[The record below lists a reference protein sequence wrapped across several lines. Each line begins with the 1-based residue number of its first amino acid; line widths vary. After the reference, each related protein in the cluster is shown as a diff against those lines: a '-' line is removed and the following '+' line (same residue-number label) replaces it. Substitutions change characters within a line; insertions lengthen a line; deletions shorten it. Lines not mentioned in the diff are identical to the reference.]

1 MSGSSPKTDWPPAPR
16 WRGAPTDADGRSRP
30 AHRGGSDQRRVA
42 SLFEA
47 HNKALLRFLTCR
59 LRSAQ
64 EAREVAQEAYVRLL
78 QLDAPDGIGYL
89 RAYLFKTA
97 ANLATD
103 RLRSTARRERVD
115 QLAFFDQAEKFEP
128 SPETSVSAQQ
138 ELATILTMLD
148 ELPPRCRYAFL
159 MHRFYG
165 HSIAE
170 VASSMT
176 LSVRMVQLYVE
187 RALAFCSGRLHGAAG
202 ARR

>member
-1 MSGSSPKTDWPPAPR
+1 MSGS
-16 WRGAPTDADGRSRP
+16 GAKPTAVGDAQDNS
-30 AHRGGSDQRRVA
+30 RVA

-59 LRSAQ
+59 LHSAH

-78 QLDAPDGIGYL
+78 QLDAPEGVGYL

-103 RLRSTARRERVD
+103 RLRSTARRARVD
-115 QLAFFDQAEKFEP
+115 QLETFGQSGEFEP
-128 SPETSVSAQQ
+128 SPESCVSAQQ
-138 ELATILTMLD
+138 ELNTILATVA
-148 ELPPRCRYAFL
+148 ELPARCRYAFV

-170 VASSMT
+170 VASSMD
-176 LSVRMVQLYVE
+176 LSVRMVQLHVE
-187 RALAFCSGRLHGAAG
+187 RALAFCSERLHDSPG
-202 ARR
+202 RRR

>member
-1 MSGSSPKTDWPPAPR
+1 MNSSVPKSGQRESHSS
-16 WRGAPTDADGRSRP
+16 
-30 AHRGGSDQRRVA
+30 VA
-42 SLFEA
+42 SLFEE

-64 EAREVAQEAYVRLL
+64 EAKEVAQEAYVRLL
-78 QLDAPDGIGYL
+78 QLDAPAGVSYL

-103 RLRSTARRERVD
+103 RLRSSARRERVN
-115 QLAFFDQAEKFEP
+115 QLNFFDTVEAVEP
-128 SPETSVSAQQ
+128 SPERSVLAEQ
-138 ELATILTMLD
+138 ELVTILGILG
-148 ELPPRCRYAFL
+148 ELPARCRYAFV

-170 VASSMT
+170 VAGSMG

-187 RALAFCSGRLHGAAG
+187 RALAFCTERLHGASAIH
-202 ARR
+202 R

>member
-1 MSGSSPKTDWPPAPR
+1 MSA
-16 WRGAPTDADGRSRP
+16 ADANRRSRP
-30 AHRGGSDQRRVA
+30 APGEDDHSRVA

-64 EAREVAQEAYVRLL
+64 EAHEVAQEAYVRLL
-78 QLDAPDGIGYL
+78 QLDAPNGIGYL

-115 QLAFFDQAEKFEP
+115 HLEFFDHADAFEP
-128 SPETSVSAQQ
+128 SPESSVSAQQ
-138 ELATILTMLD
+138 ELATILTILD
-148 ELPPRCRYAFL
+148 ELPPRCRYAFV

-170 VASSMT
+170 VAGSMS

-187 RALAFCSGRLHGAAG
+187 RALAFCSERLRGGAG
-202 ARR
+202 IHR

>member
-1 MSGSSPKTDWPPAPR
+1 MRGSSSKTVWPTADTQRASPR
-16 WRGAPTDADGRSRP
+16 RRS
-30 AHRGGSDQRRVA
+30 GGNDSGRVA

-47 HNKALLRFLTCR
+47 HNEALLRFLMCR
-59 LRSAQ
+59 LRSAH

-78 QLDAPDGIGYL
+78 QLDAPDGVGYL

-103 RLRSTARRERVD
+103 RLRSTARRARVD
-115 QLAFFDQAEKFEP
+115 QLEFFDQAEAFEP
-128 SPETSVSAQQ
+128 SPESSVSAQQ
-138 ELATILTMLD
+138 ELATILTILD
-148 ELPPRCRYAFL
+148 ELPPRCRYAFV

-170 VASSMT
+170 VASSMA

-187 RALAFCSGRLHGAAG
+187 RALAFCCERLYSATGT
-202 ARR
+202 RR

>member
-1 MSGSSPKTDWPPAPR
+1 MSEHS
-16 WRGAPTDADGRSRP
+16 
-30 AHRGGSDQRRVA
+30 RVA

-47 HNKALLRFLTCR
+47 HHKALLRFLTGR

-64 EAREVAQEAYVRLL
+64 EAREVAQDAYVRLL
-78 QLDAPDGIGYL
+78 QLDAADGIGYL

-103 RLRSTARRERVD
+103 RLRSSARRERVGH
-115 QLAFFDQAEKFEP
+115 LEFSARVEAFEP

-138 ELATILTMLD
+138 ELATILELLD
-148 ELPPRCRYAFL
+148 ELPARCRYAFV

-170 VASSMT
+170 VAESMG
-176 LSVRMVQLYVE
+176 LSVRMVQIYVE
-187 RALAFCSGRLHGAAG
+187 RALTFCTERVPE
-202 ARR
+202 

>member
-1 MSGSSPKTDWPPAPR
+1 MSPKADWQPRLQWQATPAETP
-16 WRGAPTDADGRSRP
+16 SRV
-30 AHRGGSDQRRVA
+30 ALGGGGDPQRVA

-64 EAREVAQEAYVRLL
+64 EAHEVAQEAYVRLL
-78 QLDAPDGIGYL
+78 QLDAPDGVSYL

-103 RLRSTARRERVD
+103 RLRSTARRARVD
-115 QLAFFDQAEKFEP
+115 QLEFFEQAEEFEP
-128 SPETSVSAQQ
+128 SAETNVAAQQ
-138 ELATILTMLD
+138 ELATILTILD
-148 ELPPRCRYAFL
+148 ELPPRCRYAFV

-170 VASSMT
+170 VAGSMA
-176 LSVRMVQLYVE
+176 LSARMVQLYVE
-187 RALAFCSGRLHGAAG
+187 RALAFCSERLHRAAG

>member
-1 MSGSSPKTDWPPAPR
+1 MSA
-16 WRGAPTDADGRSRP
+16 ADANRRSRP
-30 AHRGGSDQRRVA
+30 AAGDGDHSRVA

-78 QLDAPDGIGYL
+78 QLDSPDGVGYL

-103 RLRSTARRERVD
+103 RLRSTARRERAD
-115 QLAFFDQAEKFEP
+115 HLEFFEQADAVEP
-128 SPETSVSAQQ
+128 SAETSVSAQQ
-138 ELATILTMLD
+138 ELATILTILD
-148 ELPPRCRYAFL
+148 ELPPRCRYAFV

-170 VASSMT
+170 VAASMA
-176 LSVRMVQLYVE
+176 LSARMVQIYVE
-187 RALAFCSGRLHGAAG
+187 RALAFCSERLRDETG

>member
-1 MSGSSPKTDWPPAPR
+1 MSPKADWQPQAQ
-16 WRGAPTDADGRSRP
+16 WQATTAETTSR
-30 AHRGGSDQRRVA
+30 AAFGGGSDPQRVA

-64 EAREVAQEAYVRLL
+64 EAHEVAQEAYVRLL
-78 QLDAPDGIGYL
+78 QLDAPDGVSYL

-103 RLRSTARRERVD
+103 RLRSTARRARVD
-115 QLAFFDQAEKFEP
+115 QLEFFEQAEEFEP
-128 SPETSVSAQQ
+128 SAETNVAAQQ
-138 ELATILTMLD
+138 ELATIVTILD
-148 ELPPRCRYAFL
+148 ELPPRCRYAFV

-170 VASSMT
+170 VAGSMA
-176 LSVRMVQLYVE
+176 LSARMVQLYVE
-187 RALAFCSGRLHGAAG
+187 RALAFCSERLHRAVR